1 MTNLTKFNNRK
12 IISAESNIDDLSVN
26 NNKDKDNNNN
36 KDKGSKE
43 GDIVTLSDKDVNLL
57 GDWMVNSLPK
67 KLSKVKSTKRL
78 SESPAII
85 TDHESGSL
93 RRMMRMIRETRE
105 RERER

>member
-12 IISAESNIDDLSVN
+12 IISAESNIDDLSVK
-26 NNKDKDNNNN
+26 NNKDKDNS
-36 KDKGSKE
+36 KEGSKE

-93 RRMMRMIRETRE
+93 RRMMRMVCERQE
-105 RERER
+105 REREMSSI